1 MKNRTVI
8 TLLLLVFMITNML
21 FAQPGLKAEYYNGT
35 DFNEKV
41 ATRIDEKIDFFWL
54 NEPPVPGLNPNECSV
69 RWTGRIVAPESGTYN
84 FSARVDDGIRVWV
97 GDQLVIDNWNLNDL
111 GIFSGQVTLEKGKS
125 YNLRVDYFNGLIEAE
140 VRLLWELPSEIS
152 SSPSFLGRSYKV
164 VPSKYFI
171 QKPPQ
176 KTKTNTPAAK
186 DKVTPAPKPV
196 RRPTVTKPTDGKE
209 AALHRDTLERY
220 IPKHINFEK
229 GKSIMLTS
237 SEAELDDLATF
248 LLRNPELKLKIEGH
262 TDIVGDPDKNWKLSE
277 ERAYVVANYLVK
289 KGIEAKRIQAKGYG
303 SSRPLV
309 TGDPKKDYPVN
320 RRVEF
325 ILY

>member
-1 MKNRTVI
+1 MTYKSPGFI
-8 TLLLLVFMITNML
+8 LFLLIIWTNALL
-21 FAQPGLKAEYYNGT
+21 AQPGLKGEYFNGT

-54 NEPPVPGLNPNECSV
+54 NEPPVSGLNPNECSV

-111 GIFSGQVTLEKGKS
+111 GIFSGQVVMEKGKS

-152 SSPSFLGRSYKV
+152 EVPSFLGRSYKV
-164 VPSKYFI
+164 VPAQYFI
-171 QKPPQ
+171 QKPPKKPIA
-176 KTKTNTPAAK
+176 KTQVKK
-186 DKVTPAPKPV
+186 EKVEPKPRPAPAKP
-196 RRPTVTKPTDGKE
+196 PAEKE
-209 AALHRDTLERY
+209 AALHKDTLERY

-229 GKSIMLTS
+229 GNSIMLSS
-237 SEAELDDLATF
+237 SEEELDNLAVF
-248 LLRNPELKLKIEGH
+248 LLRNPKLHLRIEGH

-277 ERAYVVANYLVK
+277 ERAYKVASYLVK
-289 KGIEAKRIQAKGYG
+289 KGIAANRIQAKGYG

-309 TGDPKKDYPVN
+309 KGDPKKDYPVN

-325 ILY
+325 IIY